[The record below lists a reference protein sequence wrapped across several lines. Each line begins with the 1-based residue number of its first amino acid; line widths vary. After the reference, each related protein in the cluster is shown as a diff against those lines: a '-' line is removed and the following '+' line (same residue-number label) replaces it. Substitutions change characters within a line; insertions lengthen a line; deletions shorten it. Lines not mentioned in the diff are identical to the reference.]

1 MRRLA
6 VSTFAFLYAG
16 LILSGSAEKA
26 FVWAEKQSESFSHH
40 DSRHSAHAFRKTE
53 RSDSHLGQTK
63 ITETESLVESPRKT
77 DATPLLT
84 SRRAL
89 QSIADAPLSRTTFEV
104 SSRAPPFLS

>member
-16 LILSGSAEKA
+16 LIISGSAEKA

-40 DSRHSAHAFRKTE
+40 NSRHSPHAFRKTE
-53 RSDSHLGQTK
+53 RSESHLGQTR
-63 ITETESLVESPRKT
+63 ITETESHVESPRKT
-77 DATPLLT
+77 DATPLLN
-84 SRRAL
+84 SRQAL
-89 QSIADAPLSRTTFEV
+89 QWIADSPLHRTIFDV